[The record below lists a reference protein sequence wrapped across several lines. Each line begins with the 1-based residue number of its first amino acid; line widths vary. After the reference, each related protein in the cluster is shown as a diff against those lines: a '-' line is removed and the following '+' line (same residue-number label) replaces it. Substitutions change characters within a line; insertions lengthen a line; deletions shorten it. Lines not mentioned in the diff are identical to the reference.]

1 MKEKV
6 IATNRKAYHFYDIEE
21 TIEAGIV
28 LTGSEIKSIREGKAS
43 VNEGFARLERGEL
56 WLFNMHISPYDKGGI
71 NNPDPRRPRKL
82 LLRKKEIERLAGKIL
97 QRGYTLIPLRLY
109 IKGRWAKVELGL
121 ARGKKMYD
129 RRREIAERD
138 TQREME
144 RMIKGR

>member
-6 IATNRKAYHFYDIEE
+6 IATNRKAHHFYDIEE

-28 LTGSEIKSIREGKAS
+28 LTGPEIKSIREGKAS
-43 VNEGFARLERGEL
+43 INEGFARFERGEL
-56 WLFNMHISPYDKGGI
+56 WLLNMHISPYDRGGI

-82 LLRKKEIERLAGKIL
+82 LLKKKDIERLAGRIL

-129 RRREIAERD
+129 RRREIAEKD
-138 TQREME
+138 AQREME